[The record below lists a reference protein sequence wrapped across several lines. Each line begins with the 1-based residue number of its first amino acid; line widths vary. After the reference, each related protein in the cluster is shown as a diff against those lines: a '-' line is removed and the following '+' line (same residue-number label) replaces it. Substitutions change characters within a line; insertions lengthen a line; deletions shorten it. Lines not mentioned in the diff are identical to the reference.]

1 MKPAVLSVMKAITRI
16 NCSMYWVIGSLV
28 MVVSILLFVDVL
40 LRYVFKSATAWAFD
54 LATWSTGIVG
64 FLLGGYALAGGH
76 HVRVDLFFERFSP
89 RVKSFVDLIGAL
101 FLFMMVAALLWL
113 GIDYVVRYYQMGAMS
128 TGGLNLPLWV
138 KWLIVPAGA
147 LLIGLQ
153 GLVKLCDDVHVLLTG
168 ERLYRYEEEGFQ

>member
-1 MKPAVLSVMKAITRI
+1 
-16 NCSMYWVIGSLV
+16 

-76 HVRVDLFFERFSP
+76 HVRVDLFLSGFRRSLK
-89 RVKSFVDLIGAL
+89 VLYLIGAL